1 MSSKPKKTLSDEQL
15 KKMQEGR
22 KKASEKRKIEREEA
36 KAKAKEM
43 DIAKKSKDKQKLLDL
58 ELQALA
64 QQQSRIDNLKI
75 QVERKKEVKS
85 KLKAIKEEDEKEPE
99 QIYEEPPQEVE
110 EQAKAQQPQPQEVEV
125 EKAVKAVKAVESLSN
140 KQPTDEEYA
149 EVFNREARKIR
160 EKLPQESKKYFD
172 NATNKFDF
180 TLSLDD
186 NIKGMI
192 DYVKT
197 IVEKNTEIAKSIRD
211 SKRELE
217 DKKEIV
223 QPTHAERVAEHA
235 VNSKIQKLMRMRY

>member
-22 KKASEKRKIEREEA
+22 KKASDKRKIEREEA
-36 KAKAKEM
+36 KSKAKEM

-75 QVERKKEVKS
+75 QVDRKKEVKS
-85 KLKAIKEEDEKEPE
+85 KLKAIKEEDEKEPQ
-99 QIYEEPPQEVE
+99 QIYEEPIIE
-110 EQAKAQQPQPQEVEV
+110 EKEEPIIEEPAKKPAIGKEP
-125 EKAVKAVKAVESLSN
+125 
-140 KQPTDEEYA
+140 PTDAEYA
-149 EVFNREARKIR
+149 EVFNSEARKIR

>member
-1 MSSKPKKTLSDEQL
+1 MSSKPKKSLSDEQL

-36 KAKAKEM
+36 KSKAKEM
-43 DIAKKSKDKQKLLDL
+43 DSAKKSKDKQKLLDL

-99 QIYEEPPQEVE
+99 QIYEEPPQAEQTKEVE
-110 EQAKAQQPQPQEVEV
+110 EEKAKAEQT
-125 EKAVKAVKAVESLSN
+125 ESLSN
-140 KQPTDEEYA
+140 KQPTDAEYA
-149 EVFNREARKIR
+149 EVFNREAHKIR
-160 EKLPQESKKYFD
+160 EKLPEESKKYFD

>member
-36 KAKAKEM
+36 KSKAKEM
-43 DIAKKSKDKQKLLDL
+43 DSAKKSKDKQKLLDL

-110 EQAKAQQPQPQEVEV
+110 KEQTKEVEV
-125 EKAVKAVKAVESLSN
+125 EKAVKAVKAVEALSN
-140 KQPTDEEYA
+140 KQPTDAEYA
-149 EVFNREARKIR
+149 EVFNREAYKIR
-160 EKLPQESKKYFD
+160 DKLPEESKKYFD

-223 QPTHAERVAEHA
+223 QPTHAERVAEHV

>member
-22 KKASEKRKIEREEA
+22 KKASDKRKIEREEA
-36 KAKAKEM
+36 KSKAKEM

-75 QVERKKEVKS
+75 QVDRKKEVKS
-85 KLKAIKEEDEKEPE
+85 KLKAIKEEDEKEPQ
-99 QIYEEPPQEVE
+99 QIYEEPIIEEKEEPIIE
-110 EQAKAQQPQPQEVEV
+110 EQAKAEH
-125 EKAVKAVKAVESLSN
+125 
-140 KQPTDEEYA
+140 KQPAIGKEPPTDAEYA
-149 EVFNREARKIR
+149 EVFNSEARKIR
-160 EKLPQESKKYFD
+160 DKLPQESKKYFD

>member
-22 KKASEKRKIEREEA
+22 KKASDKRKIEREEA
-36 KAKAKEM
+36 KSKAKEM

-75 QVERKKEVKS
+75 QVDRKKEVKS
-85 KLKAIKEEDEKEPE
+85 KLKAIKEEDEKEPQ
-99 QIYEEPPQEVE
+99 QIYEEPIIE
-110 EQAKAQQPQPQEVEV
+110 EQAKAEHTQG
-125 EKAVKAVKAVESLSN
+125 
-140 KQPTDEEYA
+140 KQPKEEEPAKAEHKQPAIGKEPPTDAEYA
-149 EVFNREARKIR
+149 EVFNSEARKIR